1 MAKSFLRGKLPFAVR
16 GGYDFVDVR
25 DVAKGIL
32 DCSEN
37 GEPGKGYIL
46 SGHYVTIRKMLQL
59 VGKTAKQKY
68 RPICLPLGLA
78 KLAAPYYEH
87 RSLKKRKPLF
97 FTPYS
102 VAVLASNGQFS
113 HAAASECFAYH
124 PRPVKDTLR
133 DMTVWLLEQRRKD
146 EV

>member
-1 MAKSFLRGKLPFAVR
+1 M
-16 GGYDFVDVR
+16 
-25 DVAKGIL
+25 
-32 DCSEN
+32 
-37 GEPGKGYIL
+37 

-59 VGKTAKQKY
+59 VGKTAKLQY

-87 RSLKKRKPLF
+87 RSLKERKPLF

-102 VAVLASNGQFS
+102 VSVLASNGRFS
-113 HAAASECFAYH
+113 HAAASERFAYQ
-124 PRPVKDTLR
+124 PRPMEETLG
-133 DMTVWLLEQRRKD
+133 DMTAWLLEQRKKD